1 MGTVLGGW
9 FFPGPGIDPDPGL
22 GGWFLPSPGFNTDT
36 GLGGWFFLQGVSEWT
51 DISKLSVTGRNMQ
64 VRFCLKVQGVSEWT
78 DISKLNDIGLQSKEK
93 VAILSTKIMENQ
105 IENEGDLART
115 YLQ

>member
-9 FFPGPGIDPDPGL
+9 FFPGPGIEPDPGL
-22 GGWFLPSPGFNTDT
+22 GCWFLPSPGFNTGT

-51 DISKLSVTGRNMQ
+51 DISKLSLTERNMQ

-105 IENEGDLART
+105 IENGGDLH
-115 YLQ
+115 LVQ